1 MLWPSYSRNGV
12 IGMTTGMSSSSLA
25 VAHHSCGHAWSHTV
39 QSTAT
44 YNAEHAASSSTS
56 CAYDAFAR
64 FCALLLQKGGQNYAP
79 CHPGDEMPDAAT

>member
-1 MLWPSYSRNGV
+1 MLGATQSSRQQPITQN
-12 IGMTTGMSSSSLA
+12 MQQ
-25 VAHHSCGHAWSHTV
+25 V
-39 QSTAT
+39 QAPG
-44 YNAEHAASSSTS
+44 